1 MEEADDQLVN
11 TVLEMYVALMRELL
25 RSVAPQ
31 WLQLDVTMAQM
42 RVLFVL
48 VHKGPS
54 SIGTL
59 AEALRIG
66 LPTAS
71 HLVER
76 LVRAGLVVRT
86 EDARD
91 RRYTLARL
99 TSWGEELMERLHQ
112 DRLDQ
117 LRGWLLLLNQEELT
131 ALHNGLQALARV
143 SHASQ
148 PCSEQQRD

>member
-1 MEEADDQLVN
+1 MEETDDELVN
-11 TVLEMYVALMRELL
+11 TVLETYMAVTRGLL

-31 WLQLDVTMAQM
+31 WLQLDLTMAQM

-48 VHKGPS
+48 MHKGPS

-76 LVRAGLVVRT
+76 LVRVGLVART
-86 EDARD
+86 ENPKD

-112 DRLDQ
+112 THLDQ

-131 ALHNGLQALARV
+131 ALHRGLQGLARV

-148 PCSEQQRD
+148 PCCEQQRD